1 MRAFKENVRVKE
13 ELTNY
18 LSLFLFRSLSRS
30 LSLLPRSCVNIE
42 MSILVI
48 AISKIFQH
56 PHPSL

>member
-18 LSLFLFRSLSRS
+18 LSLFLSRSRS

-42 MSILVI
+42 MSLLVI

-56 PHPSL
+56 LI

>member
-18 LSLFLFRSLSRS
+18 LSL
-30 LSLLPRSCVNIE
+30 SLLPRSCVNIE
-42 MSILVI
+42 MSLLVI

-56 PHPSL
+56 LI